1 MIVNM
6 IDQIGSYHFMNSV
19 LGRAVYLS
27 LLHIPLNRS
36 LRLCIMS
43 RRTEMVAS
51 KNEIKTIVEIL
62 RQYWPDVSIE
72 MMLNQVW
79 EDVGER
85 TDNESLKQTI
95 GMMLQELSESIDWM
109 KKT

>member
-1 MIVNM
+1 
-6 IDQIGSYHFMNSV
+6 
-19 LGRAVYLS
+19 
-27 LLHIPLNRS
+27 
-36 LRLCIMS
+36 
-43 RRTEMVAS
+43 MVAS
-51 KNEIKTIVEIL
+51 EREINTIVDIL

-85 TDNESLKQTI
+85 TDNESLKLSI
-95 GMMLQELSESIDWM
+95 EMMLVELTDAVDWM

>member
-1 MIVNM
+1 
-6 IDQIGSYHFMNSV
+6 
-19 LGRAVYLS
+19 
-27 LLHIPLNRS
+27 
-36 LRLCIMS
+36 
-43 RRTEMVAS
+43 MVAS

-85 TDNESLKQTI
+85 TDNESLKLSI
-95 GMMLQELSESIDWM
+95 EMMLVELTDAVDWM

>member
-1 MIVNM
+1 
-6 IDQIGSYHFMNSV
+6 
-19 LGRAVYLS
+19 
-27 LLHIPLNRS
+27 
-36 LRLCIMS
+36 
-43 RRTEMVAS
+43 MVAS
-51 KNEIKTIVEIL
+51 KREIKTIVEIKQ
-62 RQYWPDVSIE
+62 QYWHDVSIE

>member
-1 MIVNM
+1 
-6 IDQIGSYHFMNSV
+6 
-19 LGRAVYLS
+19 
-27 LLHIPLNRS
+27 
-36 LRLCIMS
+36 
-43 RRTEMVAS
+43 MVAS
-51 KNEIKTIVEIL
+51 EREIKTIVDIL

-85 TDNESLKQTI
+85 TDNESLKLSI
-95 GMMLQELSESIDWM
+95 EMMLLKLTDAVDWM

>member
-1 MIVNM
+1 
-6 IDQIGSYHFMNSV
+6 
-19 LGRAVYLS
+19 
-27 LLHIPLNRS
+27 
-36 LRLCIMS
+36 
-43 RRTEMVAS
+43 MVAS
-51 KNEIKTIVEIL
+51 ESEIKTIVEIL

-85 TDNESLKQTI
+85 TDNESLKLSI
-95 GMMLQELSESIDWM
+95 EMMLVELTEAVDWM

>member
-1 MIVNM
+1 MEGV
-6 IDQIGSYHFMNSV
+6 
-19 LGRAVYLS
+19 
-27 LLHIPLNRS
+27 
-36 LRLCIMS
+36 
-43 RRTEMVAS
+43 TEMVAS
-51 KNEIKTIVEIL
+51 EREIKTIVEIL

-85 TDNESLKQTI
+85 TDNESLKRSI
-95 GMMLQELSESIDWM
+95 EMMLVELTNAVDWM